1 MEGPWGHGVQS
12 EDSATLAYP
21 SHTVHPGV
29 GQAFPHPAGG
39 LPLLCLGHCHS
50 WVKHCMVTRGGRH
63 LSASIMW

>member
-1 MEGPWGHGVQS
+1 MGSKS

-39 LPLLCLGHCHS
+39 PFTSPVFGALSQLGEALHELEGA
-50 WVKHCMVTRGGRH
+50 VH
-63 LSASIMW
+63 LSASIMCGD

>member
-21 SHTVHPGV
+21 SHTVHLGV

-39 LPLLCLGHCHS
+39 LPLLCLGA
-50 WVKHCMVTRGGRH
+50 
-63 LSASIMW
+63 LSQLGEALHGD